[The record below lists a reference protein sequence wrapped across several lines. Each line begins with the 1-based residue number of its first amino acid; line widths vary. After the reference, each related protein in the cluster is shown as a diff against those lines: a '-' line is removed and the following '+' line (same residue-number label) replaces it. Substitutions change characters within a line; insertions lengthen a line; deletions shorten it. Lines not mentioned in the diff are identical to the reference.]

1 MVILFGGQNK
11 IRKWK
16 NYKIKMYKAVIAG
29 YSRSPF
35 TMARKGGLIDIK
47 PVNLL
52 AEVIKDLVSKSKIN
66 QNDIEDVV
74 IGCAFQVGEQCF
86 NIGKLVT
93 FLTGMDIKTSG
104 MTVDRWCGSSME
116 GIHIA
121 AGKIAMG
128 SGKVFICGGVESM
141 TRVNTGFDPIPYP
154 ESEKDN
160 PNVYFSMGITAEN
173 VAKKYDISRKDQQ
186 EFAISSHQKAH
197 DAQSKG
203 NFKNEIVS
211 IGNCET
217 DGNIRPNS
225 NQETLN
231 GLKTAFDQNGTVTA
245 ATSSPLTDGAA
256 ATLICEENYAKEN
269 NLEILGRIVST
280 AVQGCEPNFMGLG
293 PIGASKK
300 ALERA
305 NLTIDKIDIV
315 ELNEAFASQSLACIK
330 DLKIDQKKVNIDGGA
345 LALGHP
351 LGATG
356 ARITGKAADLLK
368 RENKKYALSTQCI
381 GLGMGIATIIE
392 SVN

>member
-1 MVILFGGQNK
+1 
-11 IRKWK
+11 
-16 NYKIKMYKAVIAG
+16 MYKSVIAG
-29 YSRSPF
+29 YTRSPF
-35 TMARKGGLIDIK
+35 TMAKKGELIDVK

-52 AEVIKDLVSKSKIN
+52 ANVIKNLVSKTKIDPK
-66 QNDIEDVV
+66 DIEDIV

-93 FLTGMDIKTSG
+93 FLSGMDIKTSG

-116 GIHIA
+116 AIHIA

-128 SGKVFICGGVESM
+128 SGKAFICGGVESM
-141 TRVNTGFDPIPYP
+141 TRVTTGFNPMPYP
-154 ESEKDN
+154 YSDKEN

-173 VAKKYDISRKDQQ
+173 VAKKYNISRKEQQ
-186 EFAISSHQKAH
+186 EFAISSHQKAFH
-197 DAQSKG
+197 AQTKG
-203 NFKNEIVS
+203 NFNKEITV
-211 IGNCET
+211 IGDCSK
-217 DGNIRPNS
+217 DGNIRPKS
-225 NQETLN
+225 NQETLD
-231 GLKTAFDQNGTVTA
+231 GLKLAFDQNGTVTA

-256 ATLICEENYAKEN
+256 ATLICEEQFAKEN

-280 AVQGCEPNFMGLG
+280 AVQGCEPDFMGLG
-293 PIGASKK
+293 PIGASRK

-305 NLTIDKIDIV
+305 KLSSKEIDIV

-330 DLKIDQKKVNIDGGA
+330 DLNFDENKVNIDGGA

-356 ARITGKAADLLK
+356 ARITGKAAELLK

-381 GLGMGIATIIE
+381 GLGMGIATVIE
-392 SVN
+392 SID

>member
-1 MVILFGGQNK
+1 
-11 IRKWK
+11 
-16 NYKIKMYKAVIAG
+16 MYKSVIAG

-35 TMARKGGLIDIK
+35 TMARKGELIDIK

-52 AEVIKDLVSKSKIN
+52 ADVVKNLVSKSNVKKE
-66 QNDIEDVV
+66 DIEDIVV
-74 IGCAFQVGEQCF
+74 GCAFQVGEQCF

-93 FLTGMDIKTSG
+93 FLTNMEVKTSG

-116 GIHIA
+116 AIHIA

-186 EFAISSHQKAH
+186 AFAISSHQKAH
-197 DAQSKG
+197 EAQTSGK
-203 NFKNEIVS
+203 FKNEIVT
-211 IGNCET
+211 IGSCET
-217 DGNIRPNS
+217 DGNIRPKS
-225 NQETLN
+225 NQETLD
-231 GLKTAFDQNGTVTA
+231 GLKLAFDQNGTVTA

-280 AVQGCEPNFMGLG
+280 AVEGCEPNYMGLG

-300 ALERA
+300 ALQRA

-330 DLKIDQKKVNIDGGA
+330 DLKIDQKKVNLDGGA

-356 ARITGKAADLLK
+356 ARITGKAAELLK

>member
-1 MVILFGGQNK
+1 
-11 IRKWK
+11 
-16 NYKIKMYKAVIAG
+16 MYRSVLAG

-35 TMARKGGLIDIK
+35 TMAKKGELTDVK

-52 AEVIKDLVSKSKIN
+52 SEVIKNLVTKTRVNPK
-66 QNDIEDVV
+66 DIEDIV

-86 NIGKLVT
+86 NIGKLTT

-116 GIHIA
+116 AIHIA

-141 TRVNTGFDPIPYP
+141 TRVTTGFESMPYP
-154 ESEKDN
+154 YTDKEN
-160 PNVYFSMGITAEN
+160 PNVYFSMGTTAEN
-173 VAKKYDISRKDQQ
+173 VAKKYDISRKEQQ

-197 DAQSKG
+197 EAQTKG
-203 NFKNEIVS
+203 KFKNEIVA
-211 IGNCET
+211 IGKCES
-217 DGNIRPNS
+217 DGNIRPKS
-225 NQETLN
+225 NQETLD
-231 GLKTAFDQNGTVTA
+231 GLKLAFDQNGTVTA

-269 NLEILGRIVST
+269 NLEIFGRIIST
-280 AVQGCEPNFMGLG
+280 AVEGCEPNFMGLG

-300 ALERA
+300 ALQRA
-305 NLTIDKIDIV
+305 SLSMDKIDII
-315 ELNEAFASQSLACIK
+315 ELNEAFASQSIACIK
-330 DLKIDQKKVNIDGGA
+330 DLKIDQKKVNLDGGA

-356 ARITGKAADLLK
+356 ARITGKAAELLK

-392 SVN
+392 STN

>member
-1 MVILFGGQNK
+1 
-11 IRKWK
+11 
-16 NYKIKMYKAVIAG
+16 MYKAVIAG

-35 TMARKGGLIDIK
+35 TMARKGELIDIK

-66 QNDIEDVV
+66 QKDIEDVV

-104 MTVDRWCGSSME
+104 MTIDRWCGSSME
-116 GIHIA
+116 AIHVA

-128 SGKVFICGGVESM
+128 SGKAFICGGVESM
-141 TRVNTGFDPIPYP
+141 TRVNTGFDPMPYP
-154 ESEKDN
+154 YSETEN
-160 PNVYFSMGITAEN
+160 PNVYFSMGLTAEN
-173 VAKKYDISRKDQQ
+173 VAKKYNITRKEQQ
-186 EFAISSHQKAH
+186 EFAISSHQKASE
-197 DAQSKG
+197 AQSKG
-203 NFKNEIVS
+203 NFNNEIAV
-211 IGNCET
+211 IGSCSK

-225 NQETLN
+225 NQETLD
-231 GLKTAFDQNGTVTA
+231 GLKLAFNQNGTVTA

-256 ATLICEENYAKEN
+256 ATLICEEQFAKDN
-269 NLEILGRIVST
+269 NLEILARIVST
-280 AVQGCEPNFMGLG
+280 GVEGCAPDFMGLG

-305 NLTIDKIDIV
+305 KLSIQDIDII

-330 DLKIDQKKVNIDGGA
+330 DLGIDQKKVNLDGGA

-356 ARITGKAADLLK
+356 ARITGKAAELLK

>member
-1 MVILFGGQNK
+1 
-11 IRKWK
+11 
-16 NYKIKMYKAVIAG
+16 MYKSVIAG

-35 TMARKGGLIDIK
+35 TMAKKGELIDVK

-52 AEVIKDLVSKSKIN
+52 SDVIKNLVYKSKIN
-66 QNDIEDVV
+66 SKDIEDIV

-86 NIGKLVT
+86 NIGKLVS
-93 FLTGMDIKTSG
+93 FLSGMDIKTSG

-116 GIHIA
+116 AIHIA

-128 SGKVFICGGVESM
+128 SGKVFVCGGVESM
-141 TRVNTGFDPIPYP
+141 TRVTTGFESMPYP
-154 ESEKDN
+154 YTETEN

-173 VAKKYDISRKDQQ
+173 VAKKYGITRKEQQ
-186 EFAISSHQKAH
+186 EFAISSHQKASE
-197 DAQSKG
+197 AQSKG
-203 NFKNEIVS
+203 NFSNEITI
-211 IGNCET
+211 IGNCSK

-225 NQETLN
+225 NQEVLD
-231 GLKTAFDQNGTVTA
+231 GLKLAFDENGTVTA

-256 ATLICEENYAKEN
+256 ATLICEEQYAKDN

-280 AVQGCEPNFMGLG
+280 SVQGCAPELMGLG
-293 PIGASKK
+293 PIGASIK
-300 ALERA
+300 ALKRA
-305 NLTIDKIDIV
+305 KLSLKDIDIV
-315 ELNEAFASQSLACIK
+315 EINEAFASQSLACIK
-330 DLKIDQKKVNIDGGA
+330 DLEIDKKKINLDGGA

-356 ARITGKAADLLK
+356 ARITGKAAALLK
-368 RENKKYALSTQCI
+368 RENKKYALATQCI

>member
-1 MVILFGGQNK
+1 MK
-11 IRKWK
+11 R
-16 NYKIKMYKAVIAG
+16 AVIAG

-35 TMARKGGLIDIK
+35 TMARKGELIDVK
-47 PVNLL
+47 PVNMF
-52 AEVIKDLVSKSKIN
+52 AEVVKNLVSKTKVN
-66 QNDIEDVV
+66 PADIEDIVV
-74 IGCAFQVGEQCF
+74 GCAFQVGEQSF
-86 NIGKLVT
+86 NIGKLTT
-93 FLTGMDIKTSG
+93 FLSGMEIHTSG

-116 GIHIA
+116 AIHIA
-121 AGKIAMG
+121 AGKISLGA
-128 SGKVFICGGVESM
+128 GKVFICGGVESM

-154 ESEKDN
+154 ESKNDN
-160 PNVYFSMGITAEN
+160 PHVYFSMGTTAEN
-173 VAKKYDISRKDQQ
+173 VAKKYNISRHEQQ

-197 DAQSKG
+197 EAQTKG

-211 IGNCET
+211 IGDCDT
-217 DGNIRPNS
+217 DGNIRPGS
-225 NQETLN
+225 TMEKLN
-231 GLKTAFDQNGTVTA
+231 GLKLAFDENGTVTA

-256 ATLICEENYAKEN
+256 ATLICEESYAKEN
-269 NLEILGRIVST
+269 NLNILGRILST
-280 AVQGCEPNFMGLG
+280 AVQGCDPDYMGLG

-305 NLTIDKIDIV
+305 KLTADKIDIV

-330 DLKIDQKKVNIDGGA
+330 DLGIDKDKVNLDGGA

-356 ARITGKAADLLK
+356 ARITGKAAELLK

-381 GLGMGIATIIE
+381 GLGMGIATVIE